1 MGVEQGRT
9 LQALE
14 VAIKM
19 EIDGKAF
26 YLKASDESSNELGK
40 KLLKSLAEEEDI
52 HRQTFEKIYR
62 SIHNKQG
69 WPQATDFHP
78 DKGKHLRTVFSEAI
92 EKSGGDIDVP
102 STELG
107 AVKKAMELENKT
119 FDYYKAQQDGASYDA
134 ERSFYESLAAEERQH
149 YLVLLDYYEYLND
162 PAAYFVEKERPSL
175 EG

>member
-1 MGVEQGRT
+1 MGVEQDRT

-26 YLKASDESSNELGK
+26 YLKASEESSNELGK

-52 HRQTFEKIYR
+52 HRQTFEKIYK
-62 SIHNKQG
+62 SIQKKQG
-69 WPQATDFHP
+69 WPAVTDFHP
-78 DKGKHLRTVFSEAI
+78 DKGKHLRTVFGEAI
-92 EKSGGDIDVP
+92 EKTGKGIEVP

-119 FDYYKAQQDGASYDA
+119 FDYYKSQQEGATSAA
-134 ERSFYESLAAEERQH
+134 ERDFYQALSAEERQH

-162 PAAYFVEKERPSL
+162 PAAYFVGKEHPSL